1 MDTETRATDT
11 TTASAI
17 STSDAGRFARA
28 GTFVEGIAAQDFGL
42 VAATLDDDVRMRA
55 LLPRGFVE
63 FTGAEEVTA
72 AFTGWFGDV
81 EAFELVDA
89 AIGDIAGRALLRWRV
104 RVVKPAKG
112 DGWLVIEQQ
121 VLADIAESGGI
132 GQLDLLCSGFRPDPQ
147 HA

>member
-1 MDTETRATDT
+1 
-11 TTASAI
+11 
-17 STSDAGRFARA
+17 
-28 GTFVEGIAAQDFGL
+28 
-42 VAATLDDDVRMRA
+42 MRA

-63 FTGAEEVTA
+63 FNGAGEVIA

-104 RVVKPAKG
+104 RVIKPAKG
-112 DGWLVIEQQ
+112 EGWLVIEQQ
-121 VLADIAESGGI
+121 VLADIVESGGI

-147 HA
+147 HV